1 MTVFSDNA
9 EWSSAAATVAA
20 KPVWRGGGG
29 RGGAGPGNNKVA
41 DWYHIVMF

>member
-9 EWSSAAATVAA
+9 EQSSATATVAA
-20 KPVWRGGGG
+20 ELAWGG
-29 RGGAGPGNNKVA
+29 GPGNNKVA